1 MLLGGK
7 SRNWVTVAN
16 GDTEKHEVA
25 DETPDE
31 QPEGECAPARSHGGE
46 TDGDDTDH
54 GYTLHRSAVPHR
66 PRPVGIAEEH
76 CFERA
81 HAETPRDGDDWIE
94 QSAGGV
100 RPDRYSGE
108 ECKRH
113 EREHPI
119 AATFVHA
126 GSTHRSG

>member
-1 MLLGGK
+1 MMLLAGK
-7 SRNWVTVAN
+7 SRNWIAVAN
-16 GDTEKHEVA
+16 GDTEKYEVA

-46 TDGDDTDH
+46 TDGGETDH
-54 GYTLHRSAVPHR
+54 GHTLHGSAVPHR

-81 HAETPRDGDDWIE
+81 HGETPRDGDDRIE

-100 RPDRYSGE
+100 GPD
-108 ECKRH
+108 
-113 EREHPI
+113 
-119 AATFVHA
+119 
-126 GSTHRSG
+126 

>member
-1 MLLGGK
+1 MLPTGK
-7 SRNWVTVAN
+7 SRNWIAVAN
-16 GDTEKHEVA
+16 GDTEEHEVA

-31 QPEGECAPARSHGGE
+31 QPEGECARARSHGGE
-46 TDGDDTDH
+46 TDSHDTGH
-54 GYTLHRSAVPHR
+54 GHSLYGSAIPHR
-66 PRPVGIAEEH
+66 LCPVGIAEEH

-81 HAETPRDGDDWIE
+81 HSETPRDGDDRIE

-100 RPDRYSGE
+100 GSNRYSDE

-113 EREHPI
+113 EREHSV

-126 GSTHRSG
+126 VSTHRSG